1 MTSPRIS
8 ATVERVM
15 RDDWGRLLA
24 VLISDLKDFQLAE
37 DCLSEAFARALDHW
51 PRGIPNNPQG
61 WLLQTARR
69 RAIDRIR
76 RTRTFDRKL
85 PDLTYLMELDAMDRP
100 EPDDIPD
107 ERLRL
112 IFTACHPALDQKTR
126 LALTLRTLCGLTTAE
141 IARAF
146 LDREAT
152 MAQRLARARA
162 KISKAGIPYAIP
174 GPADWDER
182 LNSVLTVIYLIFNEG
197 YAASSGAA
205 QIRRDLC
212 DEAIR
217 LARAINELRPNVP
230 ETMGLLALMLL
241 NHARSPA
248 RVDDHGNLIPLS
260 EQRRDNW
267 HADMIEEGLMLIDTA
282 LRRGRVGPFQLQA
295 AISAIHAEAPSAA
308 DTNWAE
314 IVLIYDRLIELI
326 DNPVVALNRAVAVS
340 FALGPKQGLSALPEN
355 LEHYQSFHAAHADML
370 WRVARFDDAISAFE
384 KAISLSNTDAERA
397 FLKRRQ
403 ADVVQTKKEAEQSS
417 AQVQQG
423 G

>member
-1 MTSPRIS
+1 
-8 ATVERVM
+8 M

>member
-174 GPADWDER
+174 GSADWDER